1 VRLEKLEYKL
11 RELGCDGDGECVG
24 GSRDGEGKVA
34 VGRGRAT
41 YGERAACCD
50 PAAPGGPVLAASC
63 WINAAMEG
71 RARRRV
77 VGRLSE
83 ESVILR
89 KRARPDCQSS
99 GRASRPVDLAL
110 LDTPAPSL

>member
-1 VRLEKLEYKL
+1 METVGAWVEVEMERERSLSGGDALLMASALRVVIQQRL
-11 RELGCDGDGECVG
+11 
-24 GSRDGEGKVA
+24 A
-34 VGRGRAT
+34 
-41 YGERAACCD
+41 
-50 PAAPGGPVLAASC
+50 GPCFAASC
-63 WINAAMEG
+63 WINAVMEG